1 MKKSSYQTTFH
12 IYLLFFF
19 SLLGVL
25 LVGAGIVFALLTVK
39 APNGQIMKSSWPKTA
54 AENFKE
60 QIIFSNGKPQVKQTG
75 IEFLQKNKLGIQ
87 ILSPAGDEVFC
98 YPKPE
103 QAPTAYSGAQLL
115 ALFQNGQLG
124 EAQTTSF
131 VGTVTHGNCDY
142 VYILHFPVKIAKVTM
157 YLNGDVF
164 SGGKNL
170 ILPVAGIAFLTILV
184 SGILYGVWAARGM
197 GRLAVCM
204 KEIAARSYQ
213 PAHGRGAFG
222 GLYGSLNAL
231 DAEIRASD
239 KLREQT
245 ETARKEWISNIT
257 HDLKTPLSPIK
268 GYAELLQEEPNR
280 TKEQCAGYAHIM
292 LKNVAYME
300 MLIDDLKLTY
310 QLENGMI
317 PLRLQQQNLTRFLKE
332 LVIDLLNDPA
342 YEHRVVHFEAGEE
355 TVLFSFD
362 ATLLK
367 RAFQNLIINA
377 FVHGDEATEV
387 TLQIVV
393 SNGLLQ
399 VCVSDNGK
407 GMTTQETELLFE
419 RYYQGTSTQQQ
430 PQGTGLGLAITK
442 NIVELHGGTISV
454 SSIPGVGS
462 SFLMEFFIN

>member
-25 LVGAGIVFALLTVK
+25 LVGLGIVFALLTLK
-39 APNGQIMKSSWPKTA
+39 APNGQMIKSSWPKTVT
-54 AENFKE
+54 ENFKE
-60 QIIFSNGKPQVKQTG
+60 QIIFIDGKPQVKQTG
-75 IEFLQKNKLGIQ
+75 IEFLQKNELGIQ

-98 YPKPE
+98 YQKPK
-103 QAPTAYSGAQLL
+103 QAPTAYSSAQLL
-115 ALFQNGQLG
+115 VLFQNGQLG
-124 EAQTTSF
+124 DAQTTSF
-131 VGTVTHGNCDY
+131 VGTATNGGSDY

-157 YLNGDVF
+157 FLNGDVF

-170 ILPVAGIAFLTILV
+170 ILPVVGIAFLTILV
-184 SGILYGVWAARGM
+184 SGILYGFWATRGM

-204 KEIAARSYQ
+204 KEIATRSYQ
-213 PAHGRGAFG
+213 PATSRGAFG
-222 GLYGSLNAL
+222 DLYASLNVL

-239 KLREQT
+239 RLREQT
-245 ETARKEWISNIT
+245 EITRKEWISNIT

-268 GYAELLQEEPNR
+268 GYAELLQEDENK
-280 TKEQCAGYAHIM
+280 TKEQCARYAHIM

-300 MLIDDLKLTY
+300 TLIDDLKLTY
-310 QLENGMI
+310 QLENGMV
-317 PLRLQQQNLTRFLKE
+317 PLRRQQHNLTRFLKE
-332 LVIDLLNDPA
+332 LVIDLLNDPE
-342 YEHRVVHFEAGEE
+342 YEHRVVHFEVGEE
-355 TVLFSFD
+355 AVLFSFD
-362 ATLLK
+362 ETLLK

-377 FVHGDEATEV
+377 FVHGDETTEV
-387 TLQIVV
+387 TLQV
-393 SNGLLQ
+393 SVSEGLLQ
-399 VCVSDNGK
+399 LRVADNGK

-419 RYYQGTSTQQQ
+419 RYYRGTSTQQQ